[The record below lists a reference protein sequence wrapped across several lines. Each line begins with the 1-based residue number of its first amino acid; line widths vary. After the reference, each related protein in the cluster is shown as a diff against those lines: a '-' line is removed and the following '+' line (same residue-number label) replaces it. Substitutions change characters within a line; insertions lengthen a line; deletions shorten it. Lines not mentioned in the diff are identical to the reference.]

1 MKHESKYEEPH
12 WITKKGQSKEKEAE
26 EEKRKGHPHP
36 FTYSRIGFSL
46 FLFLFVNVLFV
57 YFFLSFNSFHQVF
70 TEHLYMPASTC
81 NRLLRTNRIMFGEW
95 FTPSSLLPSYLLFC
109 IFKLGITL
117 YQFLSVWVLWMN
129 RKGIAC
135 WQCFNTKK
143 LFPEASSFLPLESH
157 ILAHSKTQGRGV
169 PGRWFNLK

>member
-1 MKHESKYEEPH
+1 MLQLWNMRDKYEEPH

-70 TEHLYMPASTC
+70 TEHLYMPVPV
-81 NRLLRTNRIMFGEW
+81 I
-95 FTPSSLLPSYLLFC
+95 
-109 IFKLGITL
+109 
-117 YQFLSVWVLWMN
+117 
-129 RKGIAC
+129 
-135 WQCFNTKK
+135 
-143 LFPEASSFLPLESH
+143 ASSEQ
-157 ILAHSKTQGRGV
+157 TE
-169 PGRWFNLK
+169 